1 MELESQKSPLRD
13 VLHRVIIAP
22 EDFFFSSAL
31 WLPSNMTPC
40 AQETASSQSVHAAAW
55 QQLENPGELAQ
66 HVAPP
71 AGNNSQNKILFLN
84 TTGKA
89 DCSQGQI
96 RD

>member
-55 QQLENPGELAQ
+55 QQLENQE
-66 HVAPP
+66 
-71 AGNNSQNKILFLN
+71 NSPSMWLLLQE
-84 TTGKA
+84 TTLRTKF
-89 DCSQGQI
+89 CSSTQQEKLTVH
-96 RD
+96 RDR